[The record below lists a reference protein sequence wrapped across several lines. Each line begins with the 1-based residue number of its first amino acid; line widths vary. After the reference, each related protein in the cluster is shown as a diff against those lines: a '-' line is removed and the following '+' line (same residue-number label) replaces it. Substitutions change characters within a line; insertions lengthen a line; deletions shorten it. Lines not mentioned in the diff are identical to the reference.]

1 MRKFS
6 LLFIFFLSAISF
18 AQTVDSTAV
27 AVETIKT
34 EEITVFPCTVNR
46 IPMKFIVD
54 TLNYDVKIS
63 LIDADYLYKNNSLKK
78 EDLRMEN
85 LYDLEKL
92 GATPGLKFNLKE
104 IAIGGLILNNID
116 VFVVKDQEIPLIFGT
131 KILSKLG
138 KVKIENNNFVF
149 GNLVEPYSAI
159 KFDLTNEEF
168 SASQRTKLIDD
179 ANQAIRNSLVAN
191 LRRFVRGNEKNE
203 AKELRVSLT
212 FKIDMGKESKND
224 QTYNEEIELN
234 QKTVAGKMMY
244 ETFKLINTSEET
256 KAIMDYYD
264 ATTFNLVFIYID
276 KTIKLKYTLP
286 KDNLSKLPI
295 PYTKEEFLQSLTSS
309 KK

>member
-1 MRKFS
+1 MKKFP
-6 LLFIFFLSAISF
+6 LLFIFFLNAISF

-63 LIDADYLYKNNSLKK
+63 LIDADYLFKNNGIKK
-78 EDLRMEN
+78 EDLRMEM
-85 LYDLEKL
+85 LYDLEKK
-92 GATPGLKFNLKE
+92 GATEGMKFNLKE

-116 VFVVKDQEIPLIFGT
+116 VIVSKNQEIPLIFGT

-138 KVKIENNNFVF
+138 KIKIENNNFIF
-149 GNLVEPYSAI
+149 GNLLEPYTPI

-168 SASQRTKLIDD
+168 SANQRTRLIDD
-179 ANQAIRNSLVAN
+179 ANQAIRSNLIAN

-212 FKIDMGKESKND
+212 FKVDVYKETKND
-224 QTYNEEIELN
+224 EKYNDEIELN
-234 QKTVAGKMMY
+234 QKTVTGKMMY

-256 KAIMDYYD
+256 KAILDYYD
-264 ATTFNLVFIYID
+264 VTSFNIVFIYTD
-276 KTIKLKYTLP
+276 KTIKFKYL
-286 KDNLSKLPI
+286 LSRENVAKLPI
-295 PYTKEEFLQSLTSS
+295 PYTKEEFLQSLTSP

>member
-6 LLFIFFLSAISF
+6 ILFLFFLSAISF

-46 IPMKFIVD
+46 IPMKFVID

-104 IAIGGLILNNID
+104 IAIGGLMLNNVD
-116 VFVVKDQEIPLIFGT
+116 VIVVKDQEIPLIFGT

-138 KVKIENNNFVF
+138 KVKIENNNFIF
-149 GNLVEPYSAI
+149 GKLLEPYTPI

-168 SASQRTKLIDD
+168 SASQRTKVIDD
-179 ANQAIRNSLVAN
+179 ANQGIRNNLVAN
-191 LRRFVRGNEKNE
+191 LRRYVRGNEKNE

-212 FKIDMGKESKND
+212 FKVDVYKESKNNEK
-224 QTYNEEIELN
+224 YNEEIELN
-234 QKTVAGKMMY
+234 QKTVTGKMMY

-256 KAIMDYYD
+256 KAILDYYD
-264 ATTFNLVFIYID
+264 ATSFNIVFIYND
-276 KTIKLKYTLP
+276 KTIKSKYLLS
-286 KDNLSKLPI
+286 KENLSNLPI
-295 PYTKEEFLQSLTSS
+295 PFTKEEFLQSLTSP

>member
-116 VFVVKDQEIPLIFGT
+116 VLVVKDQEIPLIFGT

>member
-1 MRKFS
+1 MRKFF

-63 LIDADYLYKNNSLKK
+63 LIDADYLYKNSGLKK
-78 EDLRMEN
+78 EDLRMEV
-85 LYDLEKL
+85 LYDLEKN
-92 GATPGLKFNLKE
+92 GASAGMKFNLKE
-104 IAIGGLILNNID
+104 IAIGGLILNNVD
-116 VFVVKDQEIPLIFGT
+116 VLVVKDQEIPLVFGT

-138 KVKIENNNFVF
+138 KVRIVNNNFVF
-149 GNLVEPYSAI
+149 GNLIEPLTPI

-168 SASQRTKLIDD
+168 SASQRTKIIDD
-179 ANQAIRNSLVAN
+179 GNQAIRNNLVSN
-191 LRRFVRGNEKNE
+191 LRRYIRGNEKNE

-212 FKIDMGKESKND
+212 FKVDVHKETTNN
-224 QTYNEEIELN
+224 QQYNEEVELN
-234 QKTVAGKMMY
+234 QKTVTGKMMY
-244 ETFKLINTSEET
+244 ETFKLVNTSAET
-256 KAIMDYYD
+256 KAILDYYD
-264 ATTFNLVFIYID
+264 TTSFNIVFIYTD
-276 KTIKLKYTLP
+276 KTVKFKHLLSKE
-286 KDNLSKLPI
+286 NLAKLPI
-295 PYTKEEFLQSLTSS
+295 PFTKEEFLQSLSTP

>member
-18 AQTVDSTAV
+18 AQTADSTAV
-27 AVETIKT
+27 AVQTIKT

-63 LIDADYLYKNNSLKK
+63 LIDADYLFKNNSLLK
-78 EDLRMEN
+78 EDLRMEV
-85 LYDLEKL
+85 LYDFEKK
-92 GATPGLKFNLKE
+92 GVTAGMKFNLKE

-116 VFVVKDQEIPLIFGT
+116 VLVVKDQEIPLIFGT

-138 KVKIENNNFVF
+138 KVNIENNNFVF

-224 QTYNEEIELN
+224 QAYNEEIELN

-264 ATTFNLVFIYID
+264 TTTFNLVFIYID

-295 PYTKEEFLQSLTSS
+295 PYTKEEFLQSLTTS